1 MTREE
6 RAAILHDL
14 AAVRKLIRSV
24 ESRLTGAVPTPRTF
38 GGPRAEAEAGRT
50 AHHDDHPAVR
60 ARADRTAGPE
70 GSQYEAAGEGRE
82 ADHHPVRRRG
92 R

>member
-14 AAVRKLIRSV
+14 TAARKLIRSV

-38 GGPRAEAEAGRT
+38 GGPRAEAEAGGA
-50 AHHDDHPAVR
+50 AHDNDYPEVHPGAN
-60 ARADRTAGPE
+60 RTAGPE
-70 GSQYEAAGEGRE
+70 GQQYEAAGEGRE